1 MLGHQN
7 AAVNSYAERFILT
20 ITKKATL
27 ANAKFTDQER
37 TFIYCTAVK
46 HSADIYNLMRPH
58 RGLGFR
64 TPYEAWTGHRPNA
77 NWLRIFGCTAYVY
90 LEPAERP
97 NGKRSRPYVA
107 GIYVGMDPEAVGTKP
122 THNIYIPSI
131 AQMLIGCVYLDA
143 LPTFILRPQIAPVL
157 FSCIQRHVLFLRRR
171 RNASMET
178 GIIVSNITL

>member
-37 TFIYCTAVK
+37 TFIYCRAVK
-46 HSADIYNLMRPH
+46 HSADICNLMRPH

-90 LEPAERP
+90 LEP
-97 NGKRSRPYVA
+97 SR
-107 GIYVGMDPEAVGTKP
+107 
-122 THNIYIPSI
+122 
-131 AQMLIGCVYLDA
+131 
-143 LPTFILRPQIAPVL
+143 
-157 FSCIQRHVLFLRRR
+157 
-171 RNASMET
+171 
-178 GIIVSNITL
+178 